1 MITVTLVGDKEL
13 IAKFTAMPR
22 NVHDAVLSKV
32 NYLAE
37 KLKNHVVND
46 KLSGQVLNHVTGK
59 LWRSIQQTV
68 SDDTTSI
75 TGKVYSAG
83 DVKYAAI
90 HEYGGRTPPHV
101 IEAKTGKALAF
112 TMGGKQVFF
121 KKVNHP
127 GSVMPERSY
136 MRSSL
141 ADMKEEITSSIKDA
155 VLEGVKI

>member
-1 MITVTLVGDKEL
+1 MLTITLVGQKEL
-13 IAKFTAMPR
+13 VAKFSAMPR
-22 NVHDAVLSKV
+22 NIHDVLV
-32 NYLAE
+32 TRITYLAE

-46 KLSGQVLNHVTGK
+46 KLQGQVLNHISGK
-59 LWRSIQQTV
+59 LWRSIQQDVEDAGST
-68 SDDTTSI
+68 I

-101 IEAKTGKALAF
+101 IEAKSGAALAF

-127 GSVMPERSY
+127 GSVMPERSF

-141 ADMKEEITSSIKDA
+141 SDMANEITNSIKEVVITEA
-155 VLEGVKI
+155 NK